1 MTDTSTTPP
10 NPLSVLSLWDTL
22 QSELRDQIL
31 NVGAIW
37 DNPLLLYS
45 FTYSILLSTSLGL
58 TVIERTVTAKATGL
72 DADAYAKILAG
83 NQTTHGILQVKYHL
97 NVTQTYSN
105 LSLS

>member
-83 NQTTHGILQVKYHL
+83 NQTTHGILQVKYH
-97 NVTQTYSN
+97 
-105 LSLS
+105 